1 MRGVILPIL
10 ALCALGVPAAA
21 LPPVSSPVPQPRPEL
36 RTLAVSTATVRREP
50 SALAVT
56 RSPRPVL
63 RGSVPESV
71 VRVSAAATEPAV
83 TAPAVA
89 EDPEFRR
96 WIAGF
101 RNRAVA
107 AGIRPETFDR
117 AFAGVALQSR
127 VVERD
132 RNQAEFS
139 RTLWDYLDGAVSDTR
154 VANGRT
160 ALAENRETLAAIE
173 RRYRVEA
180 EVVVAIWGLES
191 AYGAMRGSTD
201 IVSAMATLA
210 YDGRRRDFFEAQ
222 LIAALQILQAG
233 DVAPRQMTGS
243 WAGAMGHT
251 QFMPTSYL
259 EHAQDFNGDGRRDIW
274 SDDPTDALASTAAYL
289 AHFGWTYGQPWGVEV
304 VLPRGF
310 DYSLTGERVRRD
322 AGFWRRQGV
331 RLADGG
337 QVPDHGRPRSSC
349 PAGARGR
356 GPHDLRQFSRDRALQ
371 PSRCLR
377 DRRGPS
383 CRPDRR
389 RWCLPRGLAPRRPR
403 PDRRRAARAATAADG
418 GGLSHERGGRH
429 RGPQHDRGRARLP
442 AVGRARCP
450 TATPR
455 SGFWNSSARF
465 DGVTQ
470 RDPPRRQ
477 HLRAPAA
484 MPAHRVVA
492 AGAQRRLHPRAGR
505 AGSRDPQDGTA
516 DPQIPPRSAPR
527 LIPETT
533 RFRRSV
539 SGATAASPA
548 SAAMTGRCSAWISV
562 TARLPARPWS
572 PARPVSR
579 SSAASTGSTSAS
591 RPGLRPIHPRRPGR
605 ECLDVRL
612 AMLSM
617 ARQIARDGLDSHP
630 PRH

>member
-337 QVPDHGRPRSSC
+337 QVPDHGQASILL
-349 PAGARGR
+349 PAGAQGVALMIFDNFRVIERYNPADAYVIGVGHLADRIGGGAPFRASWPRG
-356 GPHDLRQFSRDRALQ
+356 DRALTG
-371 PSRCLR
+371 
-377 DRRGPS
+377 DERRELQQ
-383 CRPDRR
+383 R
-389 RWCLPRGLAPRRPR
+389 L
-403 PDRRRAARAATAADG
+403 TAAGFPTNGVDG
-418 GGLSHERGGRH
+418 IV
-429 RGPQHDRGRARLP
+429 GPNTIEAVRRFQQSQGAVPDGYASLRLLE
-442 AVGRARCP
+442 
-450 TATPR
+450 
-455 SGFWNSSARF
+455 
-465 DGVTQ
+465 Q
-470 RDPPRRQ
+470 
-477 HLRAPAA
+477 LR
-484 MPAHRVVA
+484 
-492 AGAQRRLHPRAGR
+492 
-505 AGSRDPQDGTA
+505 
-516 DPQIPPRSAPR
+516 
-527 LIPETT
+527 
-533 RFRRSV
+533 
-539 SGATAASPA
+539 
-548 SAAMTGRCSAWISV
+548 
-562 TARLPARPWS
+562 
-572 PARPVSR
+572 
-579 SSAASTGSTSAS
+579 
-591 RPGLRPIHPRRPGR
+591 
-605 ECLDVRL
+605 
-612 AMLSM
+612 
-617 ARQIARDGLDSHP
+617 
-630 PRH
+630 